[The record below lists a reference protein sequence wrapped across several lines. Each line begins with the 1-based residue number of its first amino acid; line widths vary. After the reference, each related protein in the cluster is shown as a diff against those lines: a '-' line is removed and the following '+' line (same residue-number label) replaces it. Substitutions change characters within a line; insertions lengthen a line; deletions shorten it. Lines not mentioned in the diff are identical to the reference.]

1 MDKQKNDGK
10 LIVSVL
16 MVCFAVTIGVMIFA
30 LCRPNDKKSA
40 EFTPPPF
47 ESTAQ
52 HGKPEVSEN
61 LGYSSPNRDD
71 MSYDFAVC
79 GNVTMEGD
87 KAIVYLTN
95 IEGNNA
101 WIKLRVFDE
110 QGNMLGETGLI
121 KPNEYVKYV
130 TLPKTPEVGTKIK
143 LKIMGYEPHTYYSA
157 GAASLNGSNRPMKK
171 MTSFLALVLALSI
184 PSGAYAAEAKL
195 DDNNTTAN
203 GNVYAVYTEDV
214 PWNSVP
220 VDDDGNAVID
230 FPDGTSVRIENADK
244 GKNLVVDQIT
254 EKEALDWLNSVMGKK
269 SENTVAFH
277 IYYID
282 GDSILPANGIK
293 VTINTDKDQV
303 NSVKADGTVS
313 SLKCEESDAEISFVT
328 DDAPFYV
335 LGTKTPE
342 SSSDISPDST
352 GKKDDSLQNSSQT
365 AVQNVNKDG
374 DKSPNTG
381 LGAGAALTMLL
392 LGAVA
397 ISVSKRTKDK

>member
-1 MDKQKNDGK
+1 
-10 LIVSVL
+10 
-16 MVCFAVTIGVMIFA
+16 
-30 LCRPNDKKSA
+30 
-40 EFTPPPF
+40 
-47 ESTAQ
+47 
-52 HGKPEVSEN
+52 
-61 LGYSSPNRDD
+61 
-71 MSYDFAVC
+71 
-79 GNVTMEGD
+79 
-87 KAIVYLTN
+87 
-95 IEGNNA
+95 
-101 WIKLRVFDE
+101 
-110 QGNMLGETGLI
+110 
-121 KPNEYVKYV
+121 
-130 TLPKTPEVGTKIK
+130 
-143 LKIMGYEPHTYYSA
+143 
-157 GAASLNGSNRPMKK
+157 MKK

-230 FPDGTSVRIENADK
+230 FPDGTSVKIENADK
-244 GKNLVVDQIT
+244 DKNLVVDQVT

-282 GDSILPANGIK
+282 GD
-293 VTINTDKDQV
+293 
-303 NSVKADGTVS
+303 
-313 SLKCEESDAEISFVT
+313 SDAEISFVT

-397 ISVSKRTKDK
+397 VSVSKRTKDK

>member
-1 MDKQKNDGK
+1 
-10 LIVSVL
+10 
-16 MVCFAVTIGVMIFA
+16 
-30 LCRPNDKKSA
+30 
-40 EFTPPPF
+40 
-47 ESTAQ
+47 
-52 HGKPEVSEN
+52 
-61 LGYSSPNRDD
+61 
-71 MSYDFAVC
+71 
-79 GNVTMEGD
+79 
-87 KAIVYLTN
+87 
-95 IEGNNA
+95 
-101 WIKLRVFDE
+101 
-110 QGNMLGETGLI
+110 
-121 KPNEYVKYV
+121 
-130 TLPKTPEVGTKIK
+130 
-143 LKIMGYEPHTYYSA
+143 
-157 GAASLNGSNRPMKK
+157 MKK

-195 DDNNTTAN
+195 DDNNNTTAN

-230 FPDGTSVRIENADK
+230 FPDGTSVKIENADK
-244 GKNLVVDQIT
+244 DKNLVVDQVT

-293 VTINTDKDQV
+293 VTINIDKDQV

-352 GKKDDSLQNSSQT
+352 GKKDDSLQYSSQT
-365 AVQNVNKDG
+365 A
-374 DKSPNTG
+374 G

-397 ISVSKRTKDK
+397 VSVSKKTKDK

>member
-1 MDKQKNDGK
+1 
-10 LIVSVL
+10 
-16 MVCFAVTIGVMIFA
+16 
-30 LCRPNDKKSA
+30 
-40 EFTPPPF
+40 
-47 ESTAQ
+47 
-52 HGKPEVSEN
+52 
-61 LGYSSPNRDD
+61 
-71 MSYDFAVC
+71 
-79 GNVTMEGD
+79 
-87 KAIVYLTN
+87 
-95 IEGNNA
+95 
-101 WIKLRVFDE
+101 
-110 QGNMLGETGLI
+110 
-121 KPNEYVKYV
+121 
-130 TLPKTPEVGTKIK
+130 
-143 LKIMGYEPHTYYSA
+143 
-157 GAASLNGSNRPMKK
+157 MKK

-184 PSGAYAAEAKL
+184 PSGAYAAESKL

-230 FPDGTSVRIENADK
+230 FPDGTSVKIENADK
-244 GKNLVVDQIT
+244 DKNLVVDQVT

-293 VTINTDKDQV
+293 VTINIDKDQV
-303 NSVKADGTVS
+303 NSVS

-335 LGTKTPE
+335 LGTKAPE

-397 ISVSKRTKDK
+397 VSVSKRTKDK

>member
-1 MDKQKNDGK
+1 
-10 LIVSVL
+10 
-16 MVCFAVTIGVMIFA
+16 
-30 LCRPNDKKSA
+30 
-40 EFTPPPF
+40 
-47 ESTAQ
+47 
-52 HGKPEVSEN
+52 
-61 LGYSSPNRDD
+61 
-71 MSYDFAVC
+71 
-79 GNVTMEGD
+79 
-87 KAIVYLTN
+87 
-95 IEGNNA
+95 
-101 WIKLRVFDE
+101 
-110 QGNMLGETGLI
+110 
-121 KPNEYVKYV
+121 
-130 TLPKTPEVGTKIK
+130 
-143 LKIMGYEPHTYYSA
+143 
-157 GAASLNGSNRPMKK
+157 MKK

-184 PSGAYAAEAKL
+184 PSGAYAAESKL

-230 FPDGTSVRIENADK
+230 FPDGTSVKIENADK
-244 GKNLVVDQIT
+244 DKNLVVDQVT

-293 VTINTDKDQV
+293 VTINIDKDQV

-335 LGTKTPE
+335 LGTKAPE

-381 LGAGAALTMLL
+381 LGAGAASTMLL

-397 ISVSKRTKDK
+397 VSVSKRTKDK

>member
-1 MDKQKNDGK
+1 
-10 LIVSVL
+10 
-16 MVCFAVTIGVMIFA
+16 
-30 LCRPNDKKSA
+30 
-40 EFTPPPF
+40 
-47 ESTAQ
+47 
-52 HGKPEVSEN
+52 
-61 LGYSSPNRDD
+61 
-71 MSYDFAVC
+71 
-79 GNVTMEGD
+79 
-87 KAIVYLTN
+87 
-95 IEGNNA
+95 
-101 WIKLRVFDE
+101 
-110 QGNMLGETGLI
+110 
-121 KPNEYVKYV
+121 
-130 TLPKTPEVGTKIK
+130 
-143 LKIMGYEPHTYYSA
+143 
-157 GAASLNGSNRPMKK
+157 MKK

-230 FPDGTSVRIENADK
+230 FPDGTSVKIENADK
-244 GKNLVVDQIT
+244 DKNLVVDQVT
-254 EKEALDWLNSVMGKK
+254 EKEALDWLNSVMGKR
-269 SENTVAFH
+269 SENAVAFH

-293 VTINTDKDQV
+293 VTINIDKDQV

-313 SLKCEESDAEISFVT
+313 SLKCEESFVT

-335 LGTKTPE
+335 LGTKAPE

-374 DKSPNTG
+374 DKLPNTG

-397 ISVSKRTKDK
+397 VSVSKKTKDK

>member
-1 MDKQKNDGK
+1 
-10 LIVSVL
+10 
-16 MVCFAVTIGVMIFA
+16 
-30 LCRPNDKKSA
+30 
-40 EFTPPPF
+40 
-47 ESTAQ
+47 
-52 HGKPEVSEN
+52 
-61 LGYSSPNRDD
+61 
-71 MSYDFAVC
+71 
-79 GNVTMEGD
+79 
-87 KAIVYLTN
+87 
-95 IEGNNA
+95 
-101 WIKLRVFDE
+101 
-110 QGNMLGETGLI
+110 
-121 KPNEYVKYV
+121 
-130 TLPKTPEVGTKIK
+130 
-143 LKIMGYEPHTYYSA
+143 
-157 GAASLNGSNRPMKK
+157 MKK
-171 MTSFLALVLALSI
+171 MTLFLALVLALSI

-230 FPDGTSVRIENADK
+230 FPDGTSVKIENADK
-244 GKNLVVDQIT
+244 DKNLAVDQVT

-293 VTINTDKDQV
+293 VTINIDKDQV

-328 DDAPFYV
+328 PFYV

-352 GKKDDSLQNSSQT
+352 GKIDDSLQNSSQT

-397 ISVSKRTKDK
+397 VSASKRTKDK

>member
-1 MDKQKNDGK
+1 
-10 LIVSVL
+10 
-16 MVCFAVTIGVMIFA
+16 
-30 LCRPNDKKSA
+30 
-40 EFTPPPF
+40 
-47 ESTAQ
+47 
-52 HGKPEVSEN
+52 
-61 LGYSSPNRDD
+61 
-71 MSYDFAVC
+71 
-79 GNVTMEGD
+79 
-87 KAIVYLTN
+87 
-95 IEGNNA
+95 
-101 WIKLRVFDE
+101 
-110 QGNMLGETGLI
+110 
-121 KPNEYVKYV
+121 
-130 TLPKTPEVGTKIK
+130 
-143 LKIMGYEPHTYYSA
+143 
-157 GAASLNGSNRPMKK
+157 MKK
-171 MTSFLALVLALSI
+171 MTLFLALVLALSI

-230 FPDGTSVRIENADK
+230 FPDGTSVKIENADK
-244 GKNLVVDQIT
+244 DKNLAVDQVT

-293 VTINTDKDQV
+293 VTINIDKDQV
-303 NSVKADGTVS
+303 NSV
-313 SLKCEESDAEISFVT
+313 T
-328 DDAPFYV
+328 DDAPFDV

-352 GKKDDSLQNSSQT
+352 GKIDDSLQNSSQT

-397 ISVSKRTKDK
+397 VSASKRTKDK